1 MDIAWS
7 RGATVMNN
15 QLAALDEPD
24 MASTTSHITTA
35 TLREKAASFE
45 ADVPTIDLPLRFG
58 NKDAAA
64 FHRFKAFVSAIVT
77 DVDLSDALKESLAQA
92 LENGTSIDQW
102 RKEIDPI
109 FDRMG
114 YSRLNSYQT
123 RTIWRTETTLAY
135 GAGQFAKLQEV
146 SDRFP
151 YWEYM
156 TAEDERV
163 RPEHRILHGK
173 IFKSTDKQYYPPI
186 GFNCRCTAI
195 PISRRQAEKR
205 GIKKPDTVTPEMQAQ
220 ISNAEFIGDKT
231 KSFEDWLNERTRT
244 LQRQS
249 VQLIINKL
257 AEIIAQLGADAST

>member
-1 MDIAWS
+1 MDLAWE
-7 RGATVMNN
+7 RGATAMNN
-15 QLAALDEPD
+15 QLATADAAESSGIPSTS
-24 MASTTSHITTA
+24 STTSIA
-35 TLREKAASFE
+35 FE
-45 ADVPTIDLPLRFG
+45 SDAPTIDVPLRFG

-64 FHRFKAFVSAIVT
+64 FHRFKAFVSAVVT
-77 DVDLSDALKESLAQA
+77 DADLSEALKESLAQA
-92 LENGTSIDQW
+92 LEKGTSIDQW
-102 RKEIDPI
+102 RKEIGPL

-146 SDRFP
+146 ADRWP
-151 YWEYM
+151 YWEYS

-195 PISRRQAEKR
+195 PISQRQAEKR
-205 GIKKPDTVTPEMQAQ
+205 GIKKPDTVTPEMQSQ
-220 ISNAEFIGDKT
+220 ISNAEFIGDKV
-231 KSFEDWLNERTRT
+231 KSFEDWLNERTKRISA
-244 LQRQS
+244 QS
-249 VQLIINKL
+249 VQLIVNKL
-257 AEIIAQLGADAST
+257 AEIIAELSKETGQ